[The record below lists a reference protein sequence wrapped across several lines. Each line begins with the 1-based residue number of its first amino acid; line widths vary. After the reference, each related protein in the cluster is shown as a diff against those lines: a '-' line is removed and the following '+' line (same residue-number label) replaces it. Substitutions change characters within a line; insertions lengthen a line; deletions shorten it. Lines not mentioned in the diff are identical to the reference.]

1 MKISPIKVNEIQLQ
15 FGVMKE
21 ILLDKKKNRMVCVMD
36 TRLPCVGFLKITT
49 HMHNR
54 W

>member
-21 ILLDKKKNRMVCVMD
+21 ILLDKKKTVWCV
-36 TRLPCVGFLKITT
+36 
-49 HMHNR
+49 
-54 W
+54 